1 MPCVM
6 ILPSLGTL
14 YVIKTAPPLLNK
26 VLLFE
31 SMFADFAF
39 RVITR
44 GCSVLSSLAPAF
56 PPALH
61 WVGELLWVSL
71 YVLVLNMDLTY
82 DNVNLLALTFFFLVL
97 SAAEF
102 GIGAVLILAQN
113 ILRETLGVS
122 RSKYADLIT
131 ALVPASWAV
140 STANSE
146 GVDNAA
152 MG

>member
-44 GCSVLSSLAPAF
+44 GCSVLSSLAPAL
-56 PPALH
+56 PPSALH

-82 DNVNLLALTFFFLVL
+82 DNANLLALTFFFLVL
-97 SAAEF
+97 SAVEF
-102 GIGAVLILAQN
+102 GIRAVLILAQN

-131 ALVPASWAV
+131 ALVPAS
-140 STANSE
+140 
-146 GVDNAA
+146 
-152 MG
+152 

>member
-1 MPCVM
+1 MFRLKLFGAS
-6 ILPSLGTL
+6 LP
-14 YVIKTAPPLLNK
+14 PP
-26 VLLFE
+26 
-31 SMFADFAF
+31 S
-39 RVITR
+39 
-44 GCSVLSSLAPAF
+44 
-56 PPALH
+56 ALH

-82 DNVNLLALTFFFLVL
+82 DNANLLALTFFFLVL
-97 SAAEF
+97 SAVEF
-102 GIGAVLILAQN
+102 GIRAVLILAQN

-146 GVDNAA
+146 DVGNAA
-152 MG
+152 VG